1 MAGSQE
7 YVDAN
12 VLLRL
17 SRRDVPSQA
26 ARSETYLRSAA
37 RRGATLVVAPTTV
50 SEFVYVLSGSVLAYS
65 RSDVVSAV
73 EKLLALPLRFQD
85 SSVVELALTLYRD
98 HHPDWDDCV
107 IAAYAL
113 ERANG
118 RLVSF
123 DRGLR
128 RIPGLQRQEPGA

>member
-1 MAGSQE
+1 MTSNQE

-17 SRRDVPSQA
+17 GRRDVPAQV
-26 ARSETYLRSAA
+26 ARSEKYLRAA
-37 RRGATLVVAPTTV
+37 LEGGTALVVAPTTV
-50 SEFVYVLSGSVLAYS
+50 SEFVYVLSGAVLAYS
-65 RSDVVSAV
+65 RNDVVSAI
-73 EKLLALPLRFQD
+73 ENLLALPFQFED
-85 SSVVELALTLYRD
+85 ASVVASALTLYRD

-107 IAAYAL
+107 VAAYAL
-113 ERANG
+113 ERADG

-123 DRGLR
+123 DRGLS